1 MFFHAGEFLVEKAD
15 EGAKKRGSLMKQS
28 FIGDRRV
35 WNKEHCINLNRKKTL
50 SCDTKGGE

>member
-1 MFFHAGEFLVEKAD
+1 MFFHAGEFLVERAD